1 LSHNFFAFL
10 RGRKDAMPISS
21 LLLAAGRGERL
32 RPLTDRV
39 AKPALPLLD
48 LPLGAFGLAAL
59 LRDSPPVA
67 VNVSHLPN
75 TVARALEVVGGE
87 GGFELLTEPQPLGS
101 GGTVGDLRG
110 RVDMRL
116 VTYNADFLADLSV
129 AALIEEHERAGAP
142 ATVAVGMVD
151 AGADLELEDGRA
163 ASFIDRH
170 EHPNRP
176 GARFLGAAVM
186 ERDALEL
193 IPATRPVG
201 LAEALLRP
209 LAERG
214 QLAVFVH
221 DSYALDVGTPRAY
234 LQASLDLVAGEGP
247 RPPVPWPGEI
257 VDVQGGRAYM
267 GPGAKVD
274 PESLGPGA
282 VLLRG
287 ASTAS
292 GARVER
298 TVVWPHERVPAGMH
312 LLDTVFFTPEKG
324 R

>member
-1 LSHNFFAFL
+1 
-10 RGRKDAMPISS
+10 MPISS
-21 LLLAAGRGERL
+21 LLLAAGRGTRL
-32 RPLTDRV
+32 RPLTDRI

-59 LRDSPPVA
+59 LQDSPPVA
-67 VNVSHLPN
+67 VNVSHLPD
-75 TVARALEVVGGE
+75 TVARALRVVGGAR
-87 GGFELLTEPQPLGS
+87 GFELLTEPEPLGS
-101 GGTVGDLRG
+101 GGTVGDLRE
-110 RVDMRL
+110 RVDKRL

-129 AALIEEHERAGAP
+129 AAMIEAHERAGAP
-142 ATVAVGMVD
+142 ATAAVEPVAG
-151 AGADLELEDGRA
+151 GADLELEDGRA

-170 EHPNRP
+170 EHPDRA

-186 ERDALEL
+186 ERDALGM

-201 LAEALLRP
+201 LAEAILRP
-209 LAERG
+209 LAEHG
-214 QLAVFVH
+214 ELAVFVH

-234 LQASLDLVAGEGP
+234 LRASLDLVAGEGP
-247 RPPVPWPGEI
+247 RPPVSWPGEI
-257 VDVQGGRAYM
+257 VDVQGGSAYV
-267 GPGAKVD
+267 GPGAKVS

-287 ASTAS
+287 ASTAD

-298 TVVWPHERVPAGMH
+298 TVVWPHERVPAGVH
-312 LLDTVFFTPEKG
+312 LIDTVFFTPEKG